1 MESKRHIGGS
11 FEELVE
17 IMKKLRAPEGCPWDR
32 KQTLETLKEY
42 VIEESYELIDAIDS
56 KDVKNICEECG
67 DLLLQIVFIAQIAA
81 ENDWFE
87 VQEIIESLCDKL
99 KRRHPHVFG
108 DLKVRD
114 SEEVRRNW
122 DMIKLQERE
131 SKKEEPSRL
140 TGIPRS
146 MPALL
151 RAYAIQERA
160 AKVGFDWEKGNLD
173 PIWAKIDEEIRELRK
188 ALDEGD
194 AGEVKEEIGDL
205 LFAVVNLSRHIGVNP
220 EEALQGANEKFSA
233 RFRFIEESVE
243 GKGRSFNEYSLD
255 ELETLWQS
263 AKKAQRTK
271 GRPILNGQ

>member
-1 MESKRHIGGS
+1 MGPKRHIGGS

-17 IMKKLRAPEGCPWDR
+17 IMKKLRAPGGCPWDR
-32 KQTLETLKEY
+32 KQTLEMLKEY

-56 KDVKNICEECG
+56 RDVKNICEECG

-81 ENDWFE
+81 ENDWFD

-151 RAYAIQERA
+151 KAYAIQERA

-243 GKGRSFNEYSLD
+243 GKGRSFDEYSLD

-271 GRPILNGQ
+271 GRPILDG

>member
-32 KQTLETLKEY
+32 KQTLETLKGY
-42 VIEESYELIDAIDS
+42 VIEESYELIDVIDS

>member
-1 MESKRHIGGS
+1 MESKGHIGGS

-56 KDVKNICEECG
+56 RDVKNICEECG

-243 GKGRSFNEYSLD
+243 GKGRSFDEYSLD

-263 AKKAQRTK
+263 AKKVQRTK
-271 GRPILNGQ
+271 GRPILDGQ

>member
-56 KDVKNICEECG
+56 RDVKNICEECG

-81 ENDWFE
+81 ENDWFD
-87 VQEIIESLCDKL
+87 VQEIIESICDKL

-108 DLKVRD
+108 DLKVQD

-188 ALDEGD
+188 ALDKGN

-243 GKGRSFNEYSLD
+243 GKGRSFDEYSLD

-263 AKKAQRTK
+263 AKSAQRTK
-271 GRPILNGQ
+271 GRSILDG

>member
-1 MESKRHIGGS
+1 MGPKRHIGGS

-17 IMKKLRAPEGCPWDR
+17 IMKKLRAPGGCPWDR
-32 KQTLETLKEY
+32 KQTLDTLKEY

-56 KDVKNICEECG
+56 RDEKNICEECG

-81 ENDWFE
+81 ENGWFD
-87 VQEIIESLCDKL
+87 VQAIIESLCDKL

-160 AKVGFDWEKGNLD
+160 AKTGFDWEKGNLD
-173 PIWAKIDEEIRELRK
+173 PIWSKIDEEIRELRK
-188 ALDEGD
+188 ALDEGN

-243 GKGRSFNEYSLD
+243 GKGRSFDEYSLD

-271 GRPILNGQ
+271 GRPILDG

>member
-1 MESKRHIGGS
+1 MGPKRHIGGS

-56 KDVKNICEECG
+56 RDVKNICEECG

-122 DMIKLQERE
+122 DMIKLLERE

-243 GKGRSFNEYSLD
+243 GKGRSFDEYSLD

-271 GRPILNGQ
+271 GRPILDG

>member
-1 MESKRHIGGS
+1 MGPKRHIGGS

-17 IMKKLRAPEGCPWDR
+17 IMKKLRAPGGCPWDK

-56 KDVKNICEECG
+56 RDVKNICEECG

-243 GKGRSFNEYSLD
+243 GKGRSFDEYSLD

-271 GRPILNGQ
+271 GRPILDG

>member
-1 MESKRHIGGS
+1 MGPKRHISGS

-17 IMKKLRAPEGCPWDR
+17 IMKKLRAPGGCPWDK

-56 KDVKNICEECG
+56 RDVKNICEECG

-81 ENDWFE
+81 ENDWFD
-87 VQEIIESLCDKL
+87 VHAIIESLCDKL

-173 PIWAKIDEEIRELRK
+173 PIWAKIDEEICELRK

-220 EEALQGANEKFSA
+220 EEALQVANEKFSA

-243 GKGRSFNEYSLD
+243 GKGGSFDEYSLD

-271 GRPILNGQ
+271 GRPILDG

>member
-1 MESKRHIGGS
+1 MGPKRHIGGS

-17 IMKKLRAPEGCPWDR
+17 IMKKLRAPGGCPWDK

-56 KDVKNICEECG
+56 RDVKNICEECG

-122 DMIKLQERE
+122 DMIKLLERE

-243 GKGRSFNEYSLD
+243 GKGRSFDEYSLD

-271 GRPILNGQ
+271 GRPILDG

>member
-243 GKGRSFNEYSLD
+243 GKGRNFNEYSLD

>member
-17 IMKKLRAPEGCPWDR
+17 IIKKLRAPGGCPWDR

-56 KDVKNICEECG
+56 RDVKNICEECG

-81 ENDWFE
+81 ENGWFE

-160 AKVGFDWEKGNLD
+160 AKVGFDWEKDNLD

-243 GKGRSFNEYSLD
+243 GKGRSFDEYSLD

-271 GRPILNGQ
+271 GRPILDG

>member
-1 MESKRHIGGS
+1 MGPKRHIGGS

-17 IMKKLRAPEGCPWDR
+17 IMKKLRAPGGCPWDK

-271 GRPILNGQ
+271 GRPILDG

>member
-1 MESKRHIGGS
+1 MGPKRHIGGS

-17 IMKKLRAPEGCPWDR
+17 IMKKLRAPGGCPWDK

-56 KDVKNICEECG
+56 RDVKNICEECG

-243 GKGRSFNEYSLD
+243 GKGRSFDEYSLD

>member
-1 MESKRHIGGS
+1 MGPKRHIGGS

-17 IMKKLRAPEGCPWDR
+17 IMKKLRAPGGCPWDR
-32 KQTLETLKEY
+32 KQTLDTLKEY

-56 KDVKNICEECG
+56 RDEKNICEECG

-81 ENDWFE
+81 ENDWFD
-87 VQEIIESLCDKL
+87 VQAIIESLCDKL

-160 AKVGFDWEKGNLD
+160 AKTGFDWEKGNLD
-173 PIWAKIDEEIRELRK
+173 PIWSKIDEEIRELRK
-188 ALDEGD
+188 ALDEGN

-243 GKGRSFNEYSLD
+243 GKGRSFDEYSLD

-271 GRPILNGQ
+271 GRPILDG

>member
-32 KQTLETLKEY
+32 KQTLETLKGY

-56 KDVKNICEECG
+56 RDVKNICEECG

-122 DMIKLQERE
+122 DMIKLLERE

-271 GRPILNGQ
+271 GRPILDG

>member
-1 MESKRHIGGS
+1 MGPKRHIGGS

-17 IMKKLRAPEGCPWDR
+17 IMKKLRAPGGCPWDR
-32 KQTLETLKEY
+32 KQTLEMLKEY

-56 KDVKNICEECG
+56 RDVKNICEECG

-81 ENDWFE
+81 ENDWFD

-173 PIWAKIDEEIRELRK
+173 PIWAKLDEEIRELRK

-233 RFRFIEESVE
+233 RFRFIEKSVE
-243 GKGRSFNEYSLD
+243 GKGRSFDEYSLD

-271 GRPILNGQ
+271 GRLIFDGQ

>member
-1 MESKRHIGGS
+1 MEPKRHIGGS

-17 IMKKLRAPEGCPWDR
+17 IMKKLRAPGGCPWDR
-32 KQTLETLKEY
+32 KQTLDTLKEY

-56 KDVKNICEECG
+56 RDEKNICEECG

-81 ENDWFE
+81 ENGWFD
-87 VQEIIESLCDKL
+87 VQAIIESLCDKL

-160 AKVGFDWEKGNLD
+160 AKTGFDWEKGNLD
-173 PIWAKIDEEIRELRK
+173 PIWSKIDEEIRELRK
-188 ALDEGD
+188 ALDEGN

-243 GKGRSFNEYSLD
+243 GKGRSFDEYSLD

-271 GRPILNGQ
+271 GRPILDG

>member
-56 KDVKNICEECG
+56 RDVKNICEECG

-243 GKGRSFNEYSLD
+243 GKGRSFDEYSLD

-271 GRPILNGQ
+271 GRPILDGQ

>member
-32 KQTLETLKEY
+32 KQTLETLKGY

-122 DMIKLQERE
+122 DMIKLLERE

>member
-1 MESKRHIGGS
+1 MESKGHIGGS

-32 KQTLETLKEY
+32 KQTLETLKGY

-56 KDVKNICEECG
+56 RDVKNICEECG

-205 LFAVVNLSRHIGVNP
+205 LFAVVNLSRHVGVNP

-243 GKGRSFNEYSLD
+243 GKGRSFDEYSLD

-263 AKKAQRTK
+263 AKKVQRTK
-271 GRPILNGQ
+271 GRPILDGQ

>member
-56 KDVKNICEECG
+56 RDVKNICEECG

-205 LFAVVNLSRHIGVNP
+205 LFAVVNLSRHVGVNP

-243 GKGRSFNEYSLD
+243 GKGRSFDEYSLD

>member
-1 MESKRHIGGS
+1 MEPKRHIGGS

-17 IMKKLRAPEGCPWDR
+17 IMKKLRAPGGCPWDR
-32 KQTLETLKEY
+32 KQTLDTLKEY

-243 GKGRSFNEYSLD
+243 GKGRSFDEYSLD

-271 GRPILNGQ
+271 GRPILDG

>member
-1 MESKRHIGGS
+1 MGPKRHISGS

-17 IMKKLRAPEGCPWDR
+17 IMKKLRAPGGCPWDK

-56 KDVKNICEECG
+56 RDVKNICEECG

-81 ENDWFE
+81 ENDWFD
-87 VQEIIESLCDKL
+87 VQAIIESLCDKL

-173 PIWAKIDEEIRELRK
+173 PIWAKIDEEICELRK

-220 EEALQGANEKFSA
+220 EEALQVANEKFSA

-243 GKGRSFNEYSLD
+243 GKGRSFDEYSLD

-271 GRPILNGQ
+271 GRPILDG

>member
-1 MESKRHIGGS
+1 MGPKRHIGGS

-17 IMKKLRAPEGCPWDR
+17 IMKKLRAPGGCPWDR

-56 KDVKNICEECG
+56 RNVKNICEECG

-81 ENDWFE
+81 ENDWFD
-87 VQEIIESLCDKL
+87 VQAIIESLCDKL

-151 RAYAIQERA
+151 KAYAIQERA

-173 PIWAKIDEEIRELRK
+173 PIWAKIDEEICELRK

-243 GKGRSFNEYSLD
+243 GKGRSFDEYSLD

-271 GRPILNGQ
+271 GRPILDG

>member
-32 KQTLETLKEY
+32 KQTLETLKGY

>member
-1 MESKRHIGGS
+1 MGPKRHIGGS

-17 IMKKLRAPEGCPWDR
+17 IMKKLRAPGGCPWDR
-32 KQTLETLKEY
+32 KQTLDTLKEY

-56 KDVKNICEECG
+56 RDEKNICEECG

-81 ENDWFE
+81 ENDWFD
-87 VQEIIESLCDKL
+87 VQAIIESLCDKL

-160 AKVGFDWEKGNLD
+160 AKTGFDWEKGNLD
-173 PIWAKIDEEIRELRK
+173 PIWSKIDEEIRELRK
-188 ALDEGD
+188 ALDED
-194 AGEVKEEIGDL
+194 NAGEVKEEIGDL

-243 GKGRSFNEYSLD
+243 GKGRSFDEYSLD

-271 GRPILNGQ
+271 GRPILDG

>member
-1 MESKRHIGGS
+1 MGPKRHIGGS

-56 KDVKNICEECG
+56 RDVKNICEECG

-243 GKGRSFNEYSLD
+243 GKGRSFDEYSLD

-271 GRPILNGQ
+271 GRPILDG

>member
-1 MESKRHIGGS
+1 MEPKRHIGGS

-17 IMKKLRAPEGCPWDR
+17 IMKKLRAPGGCPWDR
-32 KQTLETLKEY
+32 KQTLDTLKEY

-56 KDVKNICEECG
+56 RDEKNICEECG

-81 ENDWFE
+81 ENGWFD
-87 VQEIIESLCDKL
+87 VQAIIESLCDKL

-160 AKVGFDWEKGNLD
+160 AKTGFDWEKGNLD
-173 PIWAKIDEEIRELRK
+173 PIWSKIDEEIRELRK
-188 ALDEGD
+188 ALDEGN

-243 GKGRSFNEYSLD
+243 GKGRSFDEYSLD

-263 AKKAQRTK
+263 AKKHK
-271 GRPILNGQ
+271 GLRGGQF

>member
-1 MESKRHIGGS
+1 MGPKRHIGGS

-17 IMKKLRAPEGCPWDR
+17 IMKKLRAPGGCPWDR

-56 KDVKNICEECG
+56 RDVKNICEECG

-81 ENDWFE
+81 ENDWFD
-87 VQEIIESLCDKL
+87 VQAIIESLCDKL

-122 DMIKLQERE
+122 DMIKLLERE

-243 GKGRSFNEYSLD
+243 GKGRSFDEYSLD

-271 GRPILNGQ
+271 GRPILDG

>member
-1 MESKRHIGGS
+1 MEPKRHIGGS

-17 IMKKLRAPEGCPWDR
+17 IMKKLRAPGGCPWDR
-32 KQTLETLKEY
+32 KQTLDTLKEY

-56 KDVKNICEECG
+56 RDEKNICEECG

-81 ENDWFE
+81 ENDWFD
-87 VQEIIESLCDKL
+87 VQAIIESLCDKL

-160 AKVGFDWEKGNLD
+160 AKTGFDWEKGNLD
-173 PIWAKIDEEIRELRK
+173 PIWSKIDEEIRELRK
-188 ALDEGD
+188 ALDEGN

-243 GKGRSFNEYSLD
+243 GKGRSFDEYSLD

-271 GRPILNGQ
+271 GRPILDG